1 MVQEAAVTIGSSL
14 SYALWL
20 TPYTTLSTA
29 FVLSSMGALTTTT
42 LAPASSM
49 GWSAARVRNL
59 PEHSSTM
66 SMPNSLMGS

>member
-1 MVQEAAVTIGSSL
+1 
-14 SYALWL
+14 
-20 TPYTTLSTA
+20 
-29 FVLSSMGALTTTT
+29 